1 MAKKTQELR
10 NMSLEELDRM
20 VESLRKE
27 IFSLRGQRLSQDHK
41 DRRVH
46 QIGSMKLEIARAL
59 TIKRERVRS

>member
-1 MAKKTQELR
+1 MAKKTQDLR

-41 DRRVH
+41 DRKVH
-46 QIGSMKLEIARAL
+46 RIAAMKLDIARAL
-59 TIKRERVRS
+59 TIKGEKVRA